1 MFGESIYIEKM
12 FSTIKLRKALSKVF
26 AIKPGRIKFI
36 KDTNECIQIEDIDM
50 ICELELTNCEYRI
63 MGDIDIINK
72 TLYQ

>member
-12 FSTIKLRKALSKVF
+12 FSTIKLRKALSKVL

-72 TLYQ
+72 TLYL